1 MDYDS
6 STTRDT
12 VMNSSNVSFLPG
24 CENPASSRHQQVPAS
39 TDGLRLPEGYFA
51 EADGIYFYEQD
62 DDEDQ
67 EGPVRICSPVTVIG
81 LCRRSE
87 GKGWSRVLDVVDA
100 DRRTQR
106 LLLDEVLFNG
116 APAALLRPLLDAGLS
131 IEQGAKAR
139 KRLVDL
145 LCIWRPRDMFVRV
158 SKVGWVDDDFDTY
171 VFADGTIVGRKKA
184 ILDRD
189 TGIFGEMGGVSG
201 SLNDW
206 KQTVAAP
213 CVGNPL
219 MLLAVSQA
227 FVGPMLGPLGL
238 DGGGFHFRGASSR
251 GKTTLLSLGASVWG
265 APKFVQSWRTTDNA
279 LENMASACSSG
290 LLALDELHL
299 VSARCAGDIVYML
312 SNGRGKQRMSAA
324 GKGKP
329 VDTWV
334 VATLSSGE
342 ITLEDHLATGGKKI
356 HAGQEVRLIDIEA
369 DGQRFG
375 SFDILHSETNP
386 GHFVEK
392 LLQASTSHHG
402 HVSRIFVEKL
412 IANMH
417 LRDNFK
423 NTMSKIMD
431 QAIKGHDLG
440 EDSQV
445 RRVLK
450 RFALAAMA
458 GEVAT
463 TFGLTG
469 WEKGEAMNGI
479 LRVAGNWIVERD
491 VAKAKPIAAALDRT
505 RQYLTE
511 HLDRFV
517 PCGSSG
523 DLDGWRDDTW
533 IYIRPE
539 TWSRIHGA
547 EGALEAARLHNAANM
562 LKTDKGETLQLKMSR
577 SVPGRPKA
585 YAVSAGVLNA

>member
-1 MDYDS
+1 MDYDTSTS
-6 STTRDT
+6 SDT
-12 VMNSSNVSFLPG
+12 VMNASNVTFLPG
-24 CENPASSRHQQVPAS
+24 CEKPVSQHNQDVPVLG
-39 TDGLRLPEGYFA
+39 DGLRLPQGFFA
-51 EADGIYFYEQD
+51 EADGIYFYNQD
-62 DDEDQ
+62 DDENN
-67 EGPVRICSPVTVIG
+67 EGPVRICSPVTVVG

-100 DRRTQR
+100 DRRTHR

-116 APAALLRPLLDAGLS
+116 APAALLRPLHDCGLCV
-131 IEQGAKAR
+131 EKGAKAR
-139 KRLVDL
+139 KHVVDL
-145 LCIWRPRDMFVRV
+145 LSVWRPRDTFVRV

-206 KQTVAAP
+206 KETVAAP

-219 MLLAVSQA
+219 MLFAVSQS

-238 DGGGFHFRGASSR
+238 DGGGFNFRGKSSR
-251 GKTTLLSLGASVWG
+251 GKTTLLSLAASVWG

-279 LENMASACSSG
+279 MENMASCCSSG

-312 SNGRGKQRMSAA
+312 ANGRGKQRMSTA
-324 GKGKP
+324 GMVKP

-342 ITLEDHLATGGKKI
+342 ITLEDHLASGGKKI

-375 SFDILHSETNP
+375 SFDVLHSEKNS

-392 LLQASTSHHG
+392 ILQASTNHHG
-402 HVSRIFVEKL
+402 HASRIFVEKL
-412 IANMH
+412 IASMDR
-417 LRDNFK
+417 RDNFK
-423 NTMSKIMD
+423 NAMSKIMD

-440 EDSQV
+440 QDSQV

-450 RFALAAMA
+450 RFALAALA

-463 TFGLTG
+463 SFGLTG
-469 WEKGEAMNGI
+469 WKKGEAMNGI
-479 LRVAGNWIVERD
+479 MMVAGNWIEERD
-491 VAKAKPIAAALDRT
+491 VARAKPIAAVLDLT
-505 RQYLTE
+505 RIYLTE

-562 LKTDKGETLQLKMSR
+562 LKTDKGETLQLKMGR
-577 SVPGRPKA
+577 SVPGRPKV
-585 YAVSAGVLNA
+585 YAVSAGVLEA

>member
-1 MDYDS
+1 MDYDT
-6 STTRDT
+6 STSCDSA
-12 VMNSSNVSFLPG
+12 MNSSNVTFLPG
-24 CENPASSRHQQVPAS
+24 CDKPVSPRHQQVPLAGDEVHL
-39 TDGLRLPEGYFA
+39 TEGYFA
-51 EADGIYFYEQD
+51 KPDGIYSYNED
-62 DDEDQ
+62 DDEDN
-67 EGPVRICSPVTVIG
+67 EGPVRICSPVTVAG

-87 GKGWSRVLDVVDA
+87 GKGWGRVVDVDDA
-100 DRRTQR
+100 DNRKHR
-106 LLLDEVLFNG
+106 LLLEEALFNG
-116 APAALLRPLLDAGLS
+116 APAALLRPLLDCGLS
-131 IEQGAKAR
+131 IEKGAKAR

-145 LCIWRPRDMFVRV
+145 LGMWRPRDMFVRV

-171 VFADGTIVGRKKA
+171 VFADGTIVGLKKA

-201 SLNDW
+201 SLNTW
-206 KQTVAAP
+206 KETVAAS

-219 MLLAVSQA
+219 MLLAVSQS

-238 DGGGFHFRGASSR
+238 EGGGFNFRGKSSR
-251 GKTTLLSLGASVWG
+251 GKTTLLSLAASVWG

-279 LENMASACSSG
+279 MENMASCCSSG

-312 SNGRGKQRMSAA
+312 ANGRGKQRMSTA
-324 GKGKP
+324 GMVKP

-342 ITLEDHLATGGKKI
+342 ITLEDHLASGGKKI

-375 SFDILHSETNP
+375 SFDVLHSEKNS

-392 LLQASTSHHG
+392 ILQASTNHHG
-402 HVSRIFVEKL
+402 HASRIFVEKL
-412 IANMH
+412 IASMDR
-417 LRDNFK
+417 RDNFK
-423 NTMSKIMD
+423 NAMSKIMD

-440 EDSQV
+440 QDSQV

-450 RFALAAMA
+450 RFALAALA

-463 TFGLTG
+463 AFGLTG

-479 LRVAGNWIVERD
+479 LKVAGNWIEERD
-491 VAKAKPIAAALDRT
+491 VARAKPIAAVLDLT
-505 RQYLTE
+505 RIYLTE

-562 LKTDKGETLQLKMSR
+562 LKTDKGETLQLKMGR
-577 SVPGRPKA
+577 SVPGRPKV
-585 YAVSAGVLNA
+585 YAVSAGVLEA